1 MAKVNQG
8 SAEQSR
14 ERNPKNKENP
24 ALSRHLRSSHTSPAL
39 LYSLHSH
46 SKQVRKT
53 KERLETALALPHT
66 LPALQ
71 PRPGRFGWP
80 AAATM
85 KRACRPLI
93 HTHTHTQHVLEGQ
106 PTCNRLSP
114 KLCWHSEW
122 HSKHFKRT
130 HQPRALNSERCKQQ
144 EEWRRWRRSSTYA
157 PSTRRLRFNC
167 LIRRNSSS
175 F

>member
-1 MAKVNQG
+1 MFVQRRSSKKVNQG

-93 HTHTHTQHVLEGQ
+93 HTHTHSHAHNMSLRG
-106 PTCNRLSP
+106 NR
-114 KLCWHSEW
+114 
-122 HSKHFKRT
+122 
-130 HQPRALNSERCKQQ
+130 RATDSRP
-144 EEWRRWRRSSTYA
+144 SSAGTA
-157 PSTRRLRFNC
+157 NGIQS
-167 LIRRNSSS
+167 ISSAHTNQGL
-175 F
+175 